1 MMNPANQMPEEERR
15 RHQAEIGLVIVTR
28 RDPQPPTEKKKKM
41 EQSQR
46 QSVHGNTSRAQQALE
61 HLSEPLTFKE
71 VAMHELKR
79 AAVYVPILFS
89 AGVGLAWT
97 CKKLI
102 FKVV

>member
-1 MMNPANQMPEEERR
+1 MLNPVRQMPEEERR

-28 RDPQPPTEKKKKM
+28 REPQPTAEKRNM

-46 QSVHGNTSRAQQALE
+46 QSAHGNTSRAQQALE
-61 HLSEPLTFKE
+61 RMSEPPTFKE

-97 CKKLI
+97 CKKLV
-102 FKVV
+102 FRVG